1 MIIYT
6 RIIALIGLL
15 LGIASVAALAADGP
29 EQPPV
34 IAETQLTLRL
44 DPMQG
49 RATVIDIAE
58 ETLTVLT
65 AAHFLGPE
73 DVGRTIRIE
82 KSVWLRGRLLA
93 VTRNPGFRP
102 IRSRQTNEPTP
113 FATLGVDSAI
123 ATIKVDLQG
132 NAARRMFR
140 TIRAVELVRDPIL
153 SNSGQIISVH
163 IIDQFGKEH
172 VLRASNHRNPRCLVW
187 GRQSYDTQRG
197 DSGAGVFYV
206 RKTADGAGQ
215 PILIGNVSQ
224 TDERGAIA
232 SLAYGSERWVK
243 AALTAFPAES
253 R

>member
-1 MIIYT
+1 M
-6 RIIALIGLL
+6 LVFPG
-15 LGIASVAALAADGP
+15 VVALATDEP
-29 EQPPV
+29 EQPPA

-49 RATVIDIAE
+49 RATVMDIDE

-82 KSVWLRGRLLA
+82 KSVWLRGRLLS

-132 NAARRMFR
+132 EVAQRMFGK
-140 TIRAVELVRDPIL
+140 IRAIELARDPIL
-153 SNSGQIISVH
+153 SSSGQIIPVH

-206 RKTADGAGQ
+206 RKMADGPDQ

-224 TDERGAIA
+224 TDERGAVA

-243 AALTAFPAES
+243 SALTGFPAEA

>member
-1 MIIYT
+1 LL
-6 RIIALIGLL
+6 IAAPGLR
-15 LGIASVAALAADGP
+15 AADADRP
-29 EQPPV
+29 EQPPA
-34 IAETQLTLRL
+34 IAQTQLTLRL

-49 RATVIDIAE
+49 RATVIAIGD

-65 AAHFLGPE
+65 AAHFLAPE

-82 KSVWLRGRLLA
+82 RSVWLRGRLLA

-113 FATLGVDSAI
+113 LLTLGVDSAI
-123 ATIKVDLQG
+123 ATIRVDLG
-132 NAARRMFR
+132 DEVARRTFR
-140 TIRAVELVRDPIL
+140 SMRAVELVREPLL
-153 SNSGQIISVH
+153 SSAGQIIPVH
-163 IIDQFGKEH
+163 IVDQFGKEH
-172 VLRASNHRNPRCLVW
+172 VLRASNHRNPRSLVW

-197 DSGAGVFYV
+197 DSGAGVFFV
-206 RKTADGAGQ
+206 RRTADGAEW

-243 AALTAFPAES
+243 EALTGFHAES